1 MESVLLLEGNSAFA
15 RVIAA
20 KLHSEAG
27 CHVIAAASLADAR
40 ILLESRA
47 NDIIMAVSDFALPDA
62 ADGAAVN
69 YLLGK
74 KIPTIVLSAK
84 YDETIRQ
91 RLADKPVVDLLL
103 KRTTEDLNVL
113 AAAVRRVLG
122 NRGLKIL
129 LVDDAA
135 PYRVAMRE
143 MLESQLYTVFEAA
156 DGREGL
162 DQLEKNPDI
171 KIIVTDYYM
180 PVMDGFEFVTRVRKK
195 HKREKLAI
203 IVLSGAREEDVAA
216 KFLKFGANDF
226 IKKPFSSEE
235 FNWRI
240 NLNADHLELMEQ
252 LRRTANTDYLTGLL
266 NRRAFYAVAGRL
278 FGEAAA
284 HGEELAVAMLDIDHF
299 KKVNDTHGHDAGDV
313 AIKDLAALLT
323 LHLPGA
329 DAIARF
335 GGEEFCVLA
344 RGKDPAAA
352 RGMFES
358 ARMAVEAATTRC
370 GDATF
375 SFTIS
380 IGACMK
386 PLATLEDTIARAD
399 ALLYEAKN
407 GGRNRVCAG

>member
-1 MESVLLLEGNSAFA
+1 MESVLLLEESAAFA

-20 KLHSEAG
+20 KLHNEAG
-27 CHVIAAASLADAR
+27 CRTVTAANLAEAR
-40 ILLESRA
+40 RLIESGTV
-47 NDIIMAVSDFALPDA
+47 DIIMAVSGFITPGSP
-62 ADGAAVN
+62 DGAAVE
-69 YLLGK
+69 YLLAK
-74 KIPTIVLSAK
+74 KIPTIVLCGN
-84 YDETIRQ
+84 YDEAVRQ

-113 AAAVRRVLG
+113 ATTVRRVLG

-143 MLESQLYTVFEAA
+143 MLESQLYTVIEAG
-156 DGREGL
+156 DGQKGL
-162 DQLEKNPDI
+162 DQLQKHPDV

-180 PVMDGFEFVTRVRKK
+180 PVMDGFEFVTRVRKI

-240 NLNADHLELMEQ
+240 NLNADYLELMEQ

-266 NRRAFYAVAGRL
+266 NRRAFYAAAGRL
-278 FGEAAA
+278 FAEAAA
-284 HGEELAVAMLDIDHF
+284 HGQELAVAMLDIDHF
-299 KKVNDTHGHDAGDV
+299 KKVNDTHGHDAGDA
-313 AIKDLAALLT
+313 AIKDLAALLSA
-323 LHLPGA
+323 HLPA
-329 DAIARF
+329 VDAVARF

-352 RGMFES
+352 REMFES
-358 ARMAVEAATTRC
+358 VRQAVEASTTRY
-370 GDATF
+370 GDAAF
-375 SFTIS
+375 RFTVS
-380 IGACMK
+380 IGVCTK
-386 PLATLEDTIARAD
+386 PQTTLEDTLTRAD

-407 GGRNRVCAG
+407 GGRNRICTG

>member
-1 MESVLLLEGNSAFA
+1 MESVLLLEENAAFA

-20 KLHSEAG
+20 KLHNEAG
-27 CHVIAAASLADAR
+27 CHTVIAANLAEAR
-40 ILLESRA
+40 RQLESGVE
-47 NDIIMAVSDFALPDA
+47 DIIMAVCGFSQAGSPG
-62 ADGAAVN
+62 GAALD
-69 YLLGK
+69 YLLDK
-74 KIPTIVLSAK
+74 KIPTIALCEK
-84 YDETIRQ
+84 YDESIRQ

-113 AAAVRRVLG
+113 ATAVRRVLG

-135 PYRVAMRE
+135 PYRVTMRE
-143 MLESQLYTVFEAA
+143 MLERQLYTVFEAA

-180 PVMDGFEFVTRVRKK
+180 PVMDGFEFVTRVRKN
-195 HKREKLAI
+195 HKQEKLAI

-235 FNWRI
+235 FSWRI

-266 NRRAFYAVAGRL
+266 NRRAFYAAAERQ
-278 FGEAAA
+278 FAEAVA
-284 HGEELAVAMLDIDHF
+284 HGQTLALGMLDIDHF
-299 KKVNDTHGHDAGDV
+299 KKVNDTYGHDAGDV
-313 AIKDLAALLT
+313 AIKDLASLLT
-323 LHLPGA
+323 RHLPAA

-344 RGKDPAAA
+344 RRKTPAAILE
-352 RGMFES
+352 MFES
-358 ARMAVEAATTRC
+358 ARKAVEASSTRC
-370 GDATF
+370 GDASF
-375 SFTIS
+375 SFTVS
-380 IGACMK
+380 VGVCMK
-386 PLATLEDTIARAD
+386 PMATLEETIARAD

>member
-1 MESVLLLEGNSAFA
+1 MESILLIEENAAFA
-15 RVIAA
+15 RVISA

-27 CHVIAAASLADAR
+27 CHTVTAAGFDEAR
-40 ILLESRA
+40 RLLESGA
-47 NDIIMAVSDFALPDA
+47 EDVIMAVTGFSIAGSR
-62 ADGAAVN
+62 DGAAVD
-69 YLLGK
+69 YLLSR
-74 KIPTIVLSAK
+74 KIPTIVLCEK

-91 RLADKPVVDLLL
+91 RLADKVVVDLLL

-143 MLESQLYTVFEAA
+143 MLETQLYTVIEAA
-156 DGREGL
+156 DGQEGL
-162 DQLEKNPDI
+162 DQLEKHPDV

-195 HKREKLAI
+195 HKREQLAI

-240 NLNADHLELMEQ
+240 NLNADHLELMDQ

-266 NRRAFYAVAGRL
+266 NRRAFYSAAGRL
-278 FGEAAA
+278 FFEAVA
-284 HGEELAVAMLDIDHF
+284 HGQELGVAMLDIDHF

-323 LHLPGA
+323 LHLPAA

-344 RGKDPAAA
+344 RGKNPAAVKE
-352 RGMFES
+352 MFES
-358 ARMAVEAATTRC
+358 ARKAVEAAVTRH
-370 GDATF
+370 GDVTF
-375 SFTIS
+375 RFTVS
-380 IGACMK
+380 IGVCVK
-386 PLATLEDTIARAD
+386 PQATLEEAITRAD

>member
-1 MESVLLLEGNSAFA
+1 MESILLLEENAAFA
-15 RVIAA
+15 RVITA
-20 KLHSEAG
+20 KLHNEAG
-27 CHVIAAASLADAR
+27 CHTLVAATLAEAR
-40 ILLESRA
+40 GLLESGA
-47 NDIIMAVSDFALPDA
+47 KDIIMAVSGFSTPGSP
-62 ADGAAVN
+62 DGAAVD

-74 KIPTIVLSAK
+74 KIPTIVLCDK

-103 KRTTEDLNVL
+103 KRTTDDLNVL
-113 AAAVRRVLG
+113 ATAVRRVLG

-143 MLESQLYTVFEAA
+143 MLESQLYTVYEAA
-156 DGREGL
+156 DGQEGL
-162 DQLEKNPDI
+162 NQLEKQPDV

-195 HKREKLAI
+195 HTREKLAI

-266 NRRAFYAVAGRL
+266 NRRAFYAAAGRL
-278 FGEAAA
+278 FTEAAA
-284 HGEELAVAMLDIDHF
+284 HGQELAVAMLDIDHF

-323 LHLPGA
+323 MHLPAA

-344 RGKDPAAA
+344 RGKDAAA
-352 RGMFES
+352 VEEMFES
-358 ARMAVEAATTRC
+358 ARKAVEAATTRC
-370 GDATF
+370 GDAAF
-375 SFTIS
+375 RFTVS
-380 IGACMK
+380 IGVCMK
-386 PLATLEDTIARAD
+386 PLATLEDTITRAD

-407 GGRNRVCAG
+407 GGRNRVCSG

>member
-1 MESVLLLEGNSAFA
+1 MESILLIEENAAFA

-20 KLHSEAG
+20 KLHYVAG
-27 CHVIAAASLADAR
+27 CHTVVAANLTEAR
-40 ILLESRA
+40 HILESGA
-47 NDIIMAVSDFALPDA
+47 QDIIMAISGFSTPGSP
-62 ADGAAVN
+62 DGAAVD
-69 YLLGK
+69 YLLAK
-74 KIPTIVLSAK
+74 KIPTIVLCGK
-84 YDETIRQ
+84 YDETVRQ
-91 RLADKPVVDLLL
+91 RLTDKPVVELLL
-103 KRTTEDLNVL
+103 KRTTEDLSVL

-143 MLESQLYTVFEAA
+143 MLEIQLYSVLEAA
-156 DGREGL
+156 DGQEGL
-162 DQLEKNPDI
+162 EQLEKHPDV

-240 NLNADHLELMEQ
+240 NLNADYLELMEQ

-266 NRRAFYAVAGRL
+266 NRRAFYTAAERL
-278 FGEAAA
+278 FGEAVA
-284 HGEELAVAMLDIDHF
+284 HGQELAVAMLDIDHF
-299 KKVNDTHGHDAGDV
+299 KKVNDTHGHDAGDAV
-313 AIKDLAALLT
+313 IKGLAGLLT
-323 LHLPGA
+323 AHLPAA

-344 RGKDPAAA
+344 RGKDPAAV
-352 RGMFES
+352 REMFETV
-358 ARMAVEAATTRC
+358 RKEVEAAATSY
-370 GDATF
+370 GDAAIR
-375 SFTIS
+375 FTVS
-380 IGACMK
+380 TGVCMK
-386 PLATLEDTIARAD
+386 PLETLEATIARAD

-407 GGRNRVCAG
+407 GGRNLVRAG

>member
-1 MESVLLLEGNSAFA
+1 MESILLIEENGAFA

-20 KLHSEAG
+20 KLHNDAG
-27 CHVIAAASLADAR
+27 CHTVVAATLAEAAA
-40 ILLESRA
+40 LLETGA
-47 NDIIMAVSDFALPDA
+47 EDIIMAVSGFATPGA
-62 ADGAAVN
+62 PDGAAVD
-69 YLLGK
+69 YLLAK
-74 KIPTIVLSAK
+74 KIPTIVLCDK
-84 YDETIRQ
+84 YDEAIRQ

-103 KRTTEDLNVL
+103 KRTTEDLSVL

-122 NRGLKIL
+122 NRGLKLL

-156 DGREGL
+156 DGQEGL
-162 DQLEKNPDI
+162 DQLENHPDV

-195 HKREKLAI
+195 HKREKVAI

-240 NLNADHLELMEQ
+240 NLNADYLELMEQ

-266 NRRAFYAVAGRL
+266 NRRAFYAAAERL
-278 FGEAAA
+278 FAEAVA
-284 HGEELAVAMLDIDHF
+284 HGQELAVAMLDIDHF
-299 KKVNDTHGHDAGDV
+299 KKVNDSYGHDAGDV
-313 AIKDLAALLT
+313 VIKDLAALLM
-323 LHLPGA
+323 LHLPAA

-344 RGKDPAAA
+344 RGKDSAAV
-352 RGMFES
+352 REMFES
-358 ARMAVEAATTRC
+358 ARKAVNAATTCC
-370 GDATF
+370 GDAAIH
-375 SFTIS
+375 FTVSVGVCI
-380 IGACMK
+380 K
-386 PLATLEDTIARAD
+386 PLATLEETITRAD
-399 ALLYEAKN
+399 ALLYEAKH

>member
-1 MESVLLLEGNSAFA
+1 MESILLIEENAAFA
-15 RVIAA
+15 RVITA

-27 CHVIAAASLADAR
+27 CHTLTAASLPEAR
-40 ILLESRA
+40 RLLESGA
-47 NDIIMAVSDFALPDA
+47 EDVIMAVSGFSTPGSP
-62 ADGAAVN
+62 DGAAVE

-74 KIPTIVLSAK
+74 KIPTIVLCDK
-84 YDETIRQ
+84 YDETVRQ

-113 AAAVRRVLG
+113 ATAVRRVLG

-143 MLESQLYTVFEAA
+143 MLESQLYTVIEAA
-156 DGREGL
+156 DGQEGL
-162 DQLEKNPDI
+162 DQLEKHPDV

-240 NLNADHLELMEQ
+240 NLNSDYLELMEQ
-252 LRRTANTDYLTGLL
+252 LRRMANTDYMTGLL
-266 NRRAFYAVAGRL
+266 NRRAFYMMAGRL
-278 FGEAAA
+278 FAEAAA
-284 HGEELAVAMLDIDHF
+284 QGQELAVAMLDIDHF
-299 KKVNDTHGHDAGDV
+299 KKVNDTHGHDAGDM
-313 AIKDLAALLT
+313 AIKDLAALLER
-323 LHLPGA
+323 HLPAA

-335 GGEEFCVLA
+335 GGEEFCVMA
-344 RGKDPAAA
+344 RGRDPAAA
-352 RGMFES
+352 KEMFES
-358 ARMAVEAATTRC
+358 VRKRIEAAATRC
-370 GDATF
+370 GEAEF
-375 SFTIS
+375 RFTVS
-380 IGACMK
+380 IGVCLK
-386 PLATLEDTIARAD
+386 PLATLEDTITRAD
-399 ALLYEAKN
+399 ALLFEAKN
-407 GGRNRVCAG
+407 GGRNRVCAA